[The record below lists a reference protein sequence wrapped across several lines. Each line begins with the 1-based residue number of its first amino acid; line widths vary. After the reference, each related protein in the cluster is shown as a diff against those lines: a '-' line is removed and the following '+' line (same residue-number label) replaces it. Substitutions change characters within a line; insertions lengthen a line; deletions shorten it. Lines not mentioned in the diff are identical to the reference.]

1 MIDALIAGR
10 LYGKPQSRT
19 SKNGNAFA
27 TAKVRTPMA
36 NGESAFVNVIAFSD
50 LAKTA
55 LLALSEGDSVAMAG
69 ELKVSTYTDKDGAAK
84 PSLDLIAHAVLTE
97 YHVARK
103 RKAMAEPAESVAP
116 DRAHAAGG

>member
-1 MIDALIAGR
+1 MGDRTFGELNANINRLVRALRARG
-10 LYGKPQSRT
+10 
-19 SKNGNAFA
+19 
-27 TAKVRTPMA
+27 V
-36 NGESAFVNVIAFSD
+36 
-50 LAKTA
+50 
-55 LLALSEGDSVAMAG
+55 SEGDSVAMAG